1 MIFKYFIIGLI
12 QGFTEFLPVSSSGHI
27 LLFSKIFNVDCD
39 IVLVSVVCH
48 LGTLLSVLI
57 CMRKQ
62 VAEIVKKPFSEQSLK
77 LVIATIPAVLAVLFF
92 NNLIDKLYGIQFL
105 IYGFLVTGILLVVA
119 DLIKTKNKPLGK
131 KQAFFMGLMQ
141 GVAILPG
148 ISRSGSTMA
157 VGMMNGVEKQNACE
171 FSFLMSIPIIIG
183 SAVWELIGMFKE
195 EVVFNPIALIVAFI
209 SSFVFGILS
218 IKTMLKVVKN
228 NKLMVFV
235 VYILIISLFMLFWFY
250 IK

>member
-1 MIFKYFIIGLI
+1 MVFKYFIIGLI

-27 LLFSKIFNVDCD
+27 LLFSKIFNIDCD

-62 VAEIVKKPFSEQSLK
+62 VAEIIKKPFNQQSLK

-92 NNLIDKLYGIQFL
+92 NNLIDKLYGIHFL
-105 IYGFLVTGILLVVA
+105 IYGFLITGILLVVA
-119 DLIKTKNKPLGK
+119 DLIKTKNRPLAK

-157 VGMMNGVEKQNACE
+157 VGMMTGVEKQNACE

-183 SAVWELIGMFKE
+183 SAVWELIGIFNSNIE
-195 EVVFNPIALIVAFI
+195 FNPIALLVAFV

>member
-1 MIFKYFIIGLI
+1 M
-12 QGFTEFLPVSSSGHI
+12 
-27 LLFSKIFNVDCD
+27 
-39 IVLVSVVCH
+39 
-48 LGTLLSVLI
+48 
-57 CMRKQ
+57 
-62 VAEIVKKPFSEQSLK
+62 
-77 LVIATIPAVLAVLFF
+77 
-92 NNLIDKLYGIQFL
+92 
-105 IYGFLVTGILLVVA
+105 A
-119 DLIKTKNKPLGK
+119 DLIKTKNRPLAK

-157 VGMMNGVEKQNACE
+157 VGMMTGVEKQNACE

-183 SAVWELIGMFKE
+183 SAVWELIGIFNSNIE
-195 EVVFNPIALIVAFI
+195 FNPIALLVAFV